1 MTRILIFI
9 GHYLPATRAG
19 GPVRSVTSMVE
30 SLKNEEFSIFT
41 SETDFKSSKVLDGI
55 TMDSWQQKDSTLL
68 FYASSRNRG
77 LRGLRRTLIETT
89 PDLVYLN
96 SFFARRFTFPIL
108 VLRKLHLVP
117 RYPTIVAPRGE
128 FSRGALAIKPVR
140 KRVYLSLARWLGLY
154 QGIVWH
160 ACSTMEMENIR
171 RIQGPHAR
179 IILAP
184 NFPPAPHP
192 DALTQHLP
200 KQQNLCRLVF
210 LSRISPKKNLIGA
223 LQALSLIS
231 GRVEF
236 DIYGPIEDSAYWV
249 KCQDALKALP
259 SNVTARYCGAVDPDQ
274 VETVFSRYDALF
286 LPTWGENYG
295 FAIVEAWAAATPVL
309 ISDCTPW
316 RNLES
321 DQAGWTAAP
330 DDHHRFASHIVTL
343 VKMNEAEHVR
353 WRTGALARAATLA
366 NDLSLESAYVSLF
379 QQAFDATIP

>member
-1 MTRILIFI
+1 MIRRLPHYNFYVHCWNTDI
-9 GHYLPATRAG
+9 GVSEQLPGIRSNQWQAK
-19 GPVRSVTSMVE
+19 GPVRV
-30 SLKNEEFSIFT
+30 
-41 SETDFKSSKVLDGI
+41 
-55 TMDSWQQKDSTLL
+55 
-68 FYASSRNRG
+68 FYASKNRRNFFTFIRMI
-77 LRGLRRTLIETT
+77 RAIR
-89 PDLVYLN
+89 PDVLYVC
-96 SFFARRFTFPIL
+96 SFFAKTPTMQLMLLHRLGIL
-108 VLRKLHLVP
+108 GQTSIIL
-117 RYPTIVAPRGE
+117 APHGE
-128 FSRGALAIKPVR
+128 FSPGALRLHRIR
-140 KRVYLSLARWLGLY
+140 KRIYLGLSRRLGLY
-154 QGIVWH
+154 RSVIWH
-160 ACSTMEMENIR
+160 ACSVEEADAIR
-171 RIQGPHAR
+171 RVQGPQAR

-184 NFPPAPHP
+184 NFPPVPHP
-192 DALTQHLP
+192 NALTRHLP

-210 LSRISPKKNLIGA
+210 LSRISLKKNLVGA
-223 LQALSLIS
+223 LQALSLVS

-295 FAIVEAWAAATPVL
+295 YAIVEAWAAATPVL

-330 DDHHRFASHIVTL
+330 DDHHRFASHILTL
-343 VKMNEAEHVR
+343 VMMNEAEHAR

-366 NDLSLESAYVSLF
+366 NDLSLENAYVSLF
-379 QQAFDATIP
+379 QQAFDTLTP